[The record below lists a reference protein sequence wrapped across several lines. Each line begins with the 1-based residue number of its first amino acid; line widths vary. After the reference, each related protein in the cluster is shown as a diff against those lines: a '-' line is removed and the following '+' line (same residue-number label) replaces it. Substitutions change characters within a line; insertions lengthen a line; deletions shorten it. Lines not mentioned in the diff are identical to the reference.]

1 MFVGLIHS
9 DKCSQLRYR
18 SVTLG
23 VEISI
28 IKMVTVAQTWCPWV
42 LPLSLPRCLKENQD
56 HGKREG
62 RKAFVAQE
70 SFEPE
75 DSSSSLL
82 KK

>member
-18 SVTLG
+18 SVTLS

-28 IKMVTVAQTWCPWV
+28 IKMVTVAQTRCPWV

-56 HGKREG
+56 HGKREEG
-62 RKAFVAQE
+62 R
-70 SFEPE
+70 PLWHRN
-75 DSSSSLL
+75 LL
-82 KK
+82 NQRIHLPPY